1 MLHRSLTVWL
11 PGRKELEVDN
21 SFDIF
26 FFCTRKKRKE
36 IAADGVVGQ
45 TEDFEDRRN
54 NKIFIWW
61 WKWYS
66 TGKITIMKIEGRI
79 AKVISLIRW
88 EEMGC
93 NVQMEGLASDKSRN
107 SSSKK
112 KKKRG
117 TDSSECV
124 ALVMEVCRSALPLAS
139 ISSIYWL

>member
-54 NKIFIWW
+54 NKIFIW
-61 WKWYS
+61 
-66 TGKITIMKIEGRI
+66 
-79 AKVISLIRW
+79 
-88 EEMGC
+88 
-93 NVQMEGLASDKSRN
+93 
-107 SSSKK
+107 
-112 KKKRG
+112 
-117 TDSSECV
+117 
-124 ALVMEVCRSALPLAS
+124 
-139 ISSIYWL
+139 